1 LPSSTAKSGARPVF
15 VVTGPSGA
23 GKGTLI
29 QLVLPRFPD
38 LALAVSA
45 TTRARRPGEEDGVE
59 YWFLAPDEFQRRIDA
74 GEFLEWV
81 DFVGSRYGTLRSEI
95 DRLRASG
102 KAPLLELET
111 EGAKRV
117 KRRAEGAVTIFVT
130 APVAELERRLRERAT
145 ESSGVI
151 DDRLRKAR
159 EQLEEASD
167 FDYVV
172 RNDERAR
179 AADAL
184 AAIVADHLGAGAT
197 MVRPRSKTASTSC
210 STRSTR
216 ATRW

>member
-1 LPSSTAKSGARPVF
+1 MPSSTAKPVF

-29 QLVLPRFPD
+29 ELVLPRFPE

-45 TTRARRPGEEDGVE
+45 TTRAQRPGEQDGVH
-59 YWFLAPDEFQRRIDA
+59 YWFLERAEFDRRVDA

-81 DFVGSRYGTLRSEI
+81 DFVGNRYGTLRSEI
-95 DRLRASG
+95 DRLRAAG

-117 KRRAEGAVTIFVT
+117 KRRVDGAVTVFVT
-130 APVAELERRLRERAT
+130 APVEELERRLRERAT

-159 EQLEEASD
+159 EQLDEAAD
-167 FDYVV
+167 FDHVV
-172 RNDERAR
+172 ENDDRVR

-184 AAIVADHLGAGAT
+184 AAIVAGCLSSAAT
-197 MVRPRSKTASTSC
+197 MARP
-210 STRSTR
+210 
-216 ATRW
+216 

>member
-1 LPSSTAKSGARPVF
+1 LPSSTGKTAVKPVF

-29 QLVLPRFPD
+29 ELVLPRFPE

-45 TTRARRPGEEDGVE
+45 TTRAQRPGERDGIH
-59 YWFLAPDEFQRRIDA
+59 YWFLDRAEFDRRIDA
-74 GEFLEWV
+74 GDFLEWV
-81 DFVGSRYGTLRSEI
+81 DFVGNRYGTLRSEI
-95 DRLRASG
+95 DRLRGTG

-117 KRRAEGAVTIFVT
+117 KRRVEGAVTIFVT
-130 APVAELERRLRERAT
+130 APVDELERRLRDRDT

-159 EQLEEASD
+159 EQLDEASD

-172 RNDERAR
+172 ENDDRDR
-179 AADAL
+179 AAAAL
-184 AAIVADHLGAGAT
+184 AAIVAGHLGTAAT
-197 MVRPRSKTASTSC
+197 MARP
-210 STRSTR
+210 
-216 ATRW
+216 